1 MKIANSRDG
10 VVSYR
15 TCHSK
20 GHATSV
26 TVNIFF
32 VELRPQRFAA
42 GHVERIM
49 NDDCGFCG
57 IGEGAVIA
65 FAL

>member
-1 MKIANSRDG
+1 M
-10 VVSYR
+10 
-15 TCHSK
+15 
-20 GHATSV
+20 

-57 IGEGAVIA
+57 IREGAVIA